1 MYFYYNI
8 DLKRTLKLMYAVDIK
23 KKCVRLFFYSHTGNL
38 LAIWLLSPLLVTRLH
53 ILAYA
58 RRSGPLSREGSL
70 SCHTYYDTGPCF
82 IQSHPKD
89 LHPRPTMGF
98 EPPMQGSSDL
108 CARRSNHCTMWS
120 ASYFRKKEHEIYT

>member
-23 KKCVRLFFYSHTGNL
+23 KKCVRLFFYSHTGNF
-38 LAIWLLSPLLVTRLH
+38 LAIWWLSPLPVTGLH

-70 SCHTYYDTGPCF
+70 SCHTYCDTGPWF
-82 IQSHPKD
+82 IRSHPKD
-89 LHPRPTMGF
+89 LHPRPTMRF

-108 CARRSNHCTMWS
+108 CAQRSNHCTTWS
-120 ASYFRKKEHEIYT
+120 ASN